1 MNDIQATAGPPPQ
14 TIRNLRIAIVA
25 AAVITGLL
33 VVYIINYYPRTDTAV
48 VFANYIG
55 IAPQVEGPITHFHV
69 RENQYV
75 KAGEL
80 LFEIDDRPYR
90 YAVENALSE
99 QQTLEGRIRDTERTI
114 ASQQS
119 GVSVSQANI
128 SSADADLNR
137 YSAAIDQ
144 ARADVA
150 NAEQGVAAAKA
161 QWAYANNNLHRL
173 EPLLAKQ
180 FVTADYVDR
189 ARTDEV
195 AQAQALKQAE
205 SRLKLSQAGLISAEA
220 QYARAKAIVS
230 QSHAQLEASK
240 YAVSI
245 LDPLTAQRGS
255 RQSAVQ
261 TAQYNLNNCKV
272 YAPFDARVTNLIL
285 SEGAYAHVG
294 DQVFTLIDARNW
306 WAIGNFRE
314 TQLKHIAPGMKADVY
329 VLSRPSVRLHGVV
342 DSIGFGVTP
351 SSDVISNLGKGL
363 PDVERTLNWVQLASR
378 YPVRV
383 RITDQASD
391 TLRLGETAL
400 IVIRGF

>member
-1 MNDIQATAGPPPQ
+1 MNDIPAPAPSTV
-14 TIRNLRIAIVA
+14 RNLRIAIVA
-25 AAVITGLL
+25 AAVLTGLL
-33 VVYIINYYPRTDTAV
+33 VVYVVNYYPRTDTAV

-55 IAPQVEGPITHFHV
+55 IAPQVDGPITHFHV
-69 RENQYV
+69 RENQLV
-75 KAGEL
+75 KAGDL

-90 YAVENALSE
+90 YALDESLSE
-99 QQTLEGRIRDTERTI
+99 QQTLEGKIRDTTRTI

-128 SSADADLNR
+128 SGAQADLNR
-137 YSAAIDQ
+137 YAAAVEQ

-150 NAEQGVAAAKA
+150 NAEQGVEAAKA
-161 QWAYANNNLHRL
+161 KSAYASNNLHRL

-180 FVTADYVDR
+180 FVTADDVDR
-189 ARTDEV
+189 ARTEEV

-205 SRLKLSQAGLISAEA
+205 SQLKLSQAGLRSAQA
-220 QYARAKAIVS
+220 QYARANALLS
-230 QSHAQLEASK
+230 QSHAQLEESR

-285 SEGAYAHVG
+285 SEGAYAHTG

-329 VLSRPSVRLHGVV
+329 VLSRPTVRLHGVV
-342 DSIGFGVTP
+342 ESIGFGVTP
-351 SSDVISNLGKGL
+351 ASDVISNLGNGL
-363 PDVERTLNWVQLASR
+363 PDVERTIDWVHLASR

-383 RITDQASD
+383 RITDQAND
-391 TLRLGETAL
+391 TLRLGESAVV
-400 IVIRGF
+400 VIRGF

>member
-1 MNDIQATAGPPPQ
+1 MNDIPAPAPSTV
-14 TIRNLRIAIVA
+14 RNLRIAIVA
-25 AAVITGLL
+25 AAVLTGLL
-33 VVYIINYYPRTDTAV
+33 VVYVVNYYPRTDTAV

-55 IAPQVEGPITHFHV
+55 IAPQVDGPITHFHV
-69 RENQYV
+69 RENQLV
-75 KAGEL
+75 KAGDL

-90 YAVENALSE
+90 YALDESLSE
-99 QQTLEGRIRDTERTI
+99 QQTLEGKIRDTTRTI

-128 SSADADLNR
+128 SGAQADLNR
-137 YSAAIDQ
+137 YAAAVEQ

-150 NAEQGVAAAKA
+150 NAEQGVEAAKA
-161 QWAYANNNLHRL
+161 KSAYASNNLHRL
-173 EPLLAKQ
+173 EPLLARQ
-180 FVTADYVDR
+180 FVTADDVDR
-189 ARTDEV
+189 ARTEEV
-195 AQAQALKQAE
+195 AQAQALKQAQ
-205 SRLKLSQAGLISAEA
+205 SQLKLSQAGLRSAQA
-220 QYARAKAIVS
+220 QYARANALLS
-230 QSHAQLEASK
+230 QSHAQLEESR

-285 SEGAYAHVG
+285 SEGAYAHTG

-329 VLSRPSVRLHGVV
+329 VLSRPTVRLHGVV
-342 DSIGFGVTP
+342 ESIGFGVTP
-351 SSDVISNLGKGL
+351 ASDVISNLGNGL
-363 PDVERTLNWVQLASR
+363 PDVERTIDWVHLASR

-383 RITDQASD
+383 RITDQAND
-391 TLRLGETAL
+391 TLRLGESAVV
-400 IVIRGF
+400 VIRGF

>member
-1 MNDIQATAGPPPQ
+1 MTDNPAPAPS

-33 VVYIINYYPRTDTAV
+33 VLYVENYYPRTDTAV

-55 IAPQVEGPITHFHV
+55 MAPQVDGPITHFYVH
-69 RENQYV
+69 ENQYV

-99 QQTLEGRIRDTERTI
+99 QQTLEGKIRDTTRTI
-114 ASQQS
+114 SSQQS
-119 GVSVSQANI
+119 GVSASQANI
-128 SSADADLNR
+128 SSAQADLNR
-137 YSAAIDQ
+137 YAAAIEQ

-150 NAEQGVAAAKA
+150 NSEQGVEAAKA
-161 QWAYANNNLHRL
+161 RWAYANNNFHRL

-180 FVTADYVDR
+180 FVTANDIDR
-189 ARTDEV
+189 AHTDEI

-205 SRLKLSQAGLISAEA
+205 SQLKLSQAGLLSAQA
-220 QYARAKAIVS
+220 QHARAKSMLS
-230 QSHAQLEASK
+230 QSQAQLEQSK
-240 YAVSI
+240 YAVS
-245 LDPLTAQRGS
+245 LLEPLTAQRGS

-261 TAQYNLNNCKV
+261 TAEYNLNNCKI

-285 SEGAYAHVG
+285 SEGAYAHTG
-294 DQVFTLIDARNW
+294 NQVFTLIDARNW

-329 VLSRPSVRLHGVV
+329 VLSRPTVRLHGIVESV
-342 DSIGFGVTP
+342 GFGVTP
-351 SSDVISNLGKGL
+351 ASDVISNLGTGL
-363 PDVERTLNWVQLASR
+363 PDVERTLNWVHLASR

-391 TLRLGETAL
+391 TLRLGETAVV
-400 IVIRGF
+400 VIRGF

>member
-1 MNDIQATAGPPPQ
+1 MNDIPAPAPSTV
-14 TIRNLRIAIVA
+14 RNLRIAIVA
-25 AAVITGLL
+25 AAVLTGLL
-33 VVYIINYYPRTDTAV
+33 VVYVVNYYPRTDTAV

-55 IAPQVEGPITHFHV
+55 IAPQVDGPITHFHV
-69 RENQYV
+69 RENQLV
-75 KAGEL
+75 KAGDL

-90 YAVENALSE
+90 YALDESLSE
-99 QQTLEGRIRDTERTI
+99 QQTLEGKIRDTTRTI

-128 SSADADLNR
+128 SGAQADLNR
-137 YSAAIDQ
+137 YAAAVEQ

-150 NAEQGVAAAKA
+150 NAEQGVEAAKA
-161 QWAYANNNLHRL
+161 KSAYASNNLHRL
-173 EPLLAKQ
+173 EPLLARQ
-180 FVTADYVDR
+180 FVTADDVDR
-189 ARTDEV
+189 ARTEEV

-205 SRLKLSQAGLISAEA
+205 SQLKLSQAGLRSAQA
-220 QYARAKAIVS
+220 QYARANALLS
-230 QSHAQLEASK
+230 QSHAQLEESR

-285 SEGAYAHVG
+285 SEGAYAHTG

-329 VLSRPSVRLHGVV
+329 VLSRPTVRLHGVV
-342 DSIGFGVTP
+342 ESIGFGVTP
-351 SSDVISNLGKGL
+351 ASDVISNLGNGL
-363 PDVERTLNWVQLASR
+363 PDVERTIDWVHLASR

-383 RITDQASD
+383 RITDQAND
-391 TLRLGETAL
+391 TLRLGESAVV
-400 IVIRGF
+400 VIRGF

>member
-1 MNDIQATAGPPPQ
+1 MNDLSVPAPP

-25 AAVITGLL
+25 AAVLTGML
-33 VVYIINYYPRTDTAV
+33 VVYIVNYYPRTDTAV

-55 IAPQVEGPITHFHV
+55 IAPQVEGPITHFNV

-90 YAVENALSE
+90 YALENAVSA
-99 QQTLEGRIRDTERTI
+99 QQTLEGKIRDTMRTI

-119 GVSVSQANI
+119 GVSASQANI
-128 SSADADLNR
+128 SSAQADLNR
-137 YSAAIDQ
+137 YAAAIEQ

-150 NAEQGVAAAKA
+150 NSEQGVEAAKA
-161 QWAYANNNLHRL
+161 QWAYAKNNLHRL

-180 FVTADYVDR
+180 FVTADNVDR
-189 ARTDEV
+189 ARTEEIS
-195 AQAQALKQAE
+195 QAQALKQAE
-205 SRLKLSQAGLISAEA
+205 SQLKLSQAGLVSAQA
-220 QYARAKAIVS
+220 QYARANAVVS
-230 QSHAQLEASK
+230 QSHAQLEESK
-240 YAVSI
+240 YAVSL
-245 LDPLTAQRGS
+245 LDPLTAERGS

-261 TAQYNLNNCKV
+261 TAQYNLNNCKI
-272 YAPFDARVTNLIL
+272 YAPFDARVANLIL
-285 SEGAYAHVG
+285 SEGAYAHTG
-294 DQVFTLIDARNW
+294 NQVFTLIDARTW

-329 VLSRPSVRLHGVV
+329 VLSRPTVRLHGIV

-351 SSDVISNLGKGL
+351 SSDVISNLGSGL
-363 PDVERTLNWVQLASR
+363 PDVERTLNWVHLASR

-383 RITDQASD
+383 RITAQEAD
-391 TLRLGETAL
+391 TLRLGESAVV
-400 IVIRGF
+400 VIRGF